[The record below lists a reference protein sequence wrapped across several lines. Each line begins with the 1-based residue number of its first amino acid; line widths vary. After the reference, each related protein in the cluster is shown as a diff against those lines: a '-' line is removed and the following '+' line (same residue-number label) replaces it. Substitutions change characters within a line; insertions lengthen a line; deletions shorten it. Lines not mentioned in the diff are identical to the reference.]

1 METNETSRISEGT
14 IFKGEI
20 STPGDLRI
28 DGTFDGQVYAKGRVS
43 TGSKA
48 IINGNVVGANVE
60 LSGTM
65 KGNFYVKDTLSL
77 RAGCEI
83 TGDLHVKRLQVEL
96 DAKFNG
102 NCRMLAEGEFDRL
115 AAEISGKPFVQ
126 AAPKVAAAP
135 AAPAAG
141 QPHPVAPQ
149 QPAASAVRPAG
160 ARPQAK

>member
-1 METNETSRISEGT
+1 MENNETSRISEGT

-28 DGTFDGQVYAKGRVS
+28 DGTFDGQIYAKGRVS
-43 TGSKA
+43 TGKKA
-48 IINGNVVGANVE
+48 IVNGNIVGENVE

-83 TGDLHVKRLQVEL
+83 TGDLHVKRLEVEL
-96 DAKFNG
+96 DAKFTG
-102 NCRMLAEGEFDRL
+102 NCRMPAEGEFDRL
-115 AAEISGKPFVQ
+115 AA
-126 AAPKVAAAP
+126 PKAAAP
-135 AAPAAG
+135 VSG
-141 QPHPVAPQ
+141 QPVQAPAPQ
-149 QPAASAVRPAG
+149 QPAPSVFRPAG

>member
-1 METNETSRISEGT
+1 MENNETSRISEGT

-28 DGTFDGQVYAKGRVS
+28 DGTFDGQIYAKGRVS
-43 TGSKA
+43 TGKKA
-48 IINGNVVGANVE
+48 IVNGNIVGENVE

-83 TGDLHVKRLQVEL
+83 TGDLHVKRLEVEL

-115 AAEISGKPFVQ
+115 AAEISGKPFTQ
-126 AAPKVAAAP
+126 AAPKAAP
-135 AAPAAG
+135 VSG
-141 QPHPVAPQ
+141 QPVQAPAPQ
-149 QPAASAVRPAG
+149 QPAPSVFRPAG

>member
-43 TGSKA
+43 TGKKA
-48 IINGNVVGANVE
+48 IINGNVVGGNVE

-65 KGNFYVKDTLSL
+65 KGDFYVKDTLSL
-77 RAGCEI
+77 KADCEI
-83 TGDLHVKRLQVEL
+83 TGDLHVKRLEVEL
-96 DAKFNG
+96 NAKFNG

-126 AAPKVAAAP
+126 AAPKVAAP
-135 AAPAAG
+135 VAAAAG
-141 QPHPVAPQ
+141 QPKPAAPQ
-149 QPAASAVRPAG
+149 QPAANAFRPAG

>member
-1 METNETSRISEGT
+1 MENNETSRISEGT

-126 AAPKVAAAP
+126 AAPKVAAP
-135 AAPAAG
+135 AAAG
-141 QPHPVAPQ
+141 QPQPSAPQ
-149 QPAASAVRPAG
+149 QPVPSAFRPAG
-160 ARPQAK
+160 ARAQAK